1 MVRKSILSY
10 GFILQIKSHCSYHS
24 IISGYSKLKKYKYLA
39 TIFPFPKYLPSNFN
53 VMKIFVMIV
62 FIFFYPR
69 DSYGQSDDRDYDE
82 ELRYQNNAINALKT
96 ELKQLRLKIKTAE
109 SRERSTVNRLSSI
122 DKEISLTNKLIQ
134 SLIFEEEKA
143 RKTIYQLKKDILKN
157 ENELES
163 LRIRYKQRVLKAYKK
178 GNLTDLEKVI
188 SSTTWRQA
196 IYRTHYLK
204 LISNIEKKLTK
215 KIEKLLVDISRQ
227 KVELEVVLRD
237 NLNLKRDKQTQ
248 ITSYRNMRINREKE
262 LNRIRNDKNAL
273 TSYVSEKEEG
283 IQQLEKIIKR
293 VLEDK
298 ARFERELRIRQ
309 QQETLKTKSF
319 KALKGQLP
327 WPADGRIISKFG
339 RQWNSKLKTTTENPG
354 IDIKGKPG
362 SSIRT
367 VLGGVVTTIT
377 YIRGYGTTIIVD
389 HGGGFYTVYSH
400 VTNIQTNVDSQV
412 RNGDVIAYMGDSGSI
427 NGSKLHFEIWGKGQK
442 LDPEKWLRKK

>member
-1 MVRKSILSY
+1 M
-10 GFILQIKSHCSYHS
+10 
-24 IISGYSKLKKYKYLA
+24 
-39 TIFPFPKYLPSNFN
+39 
-53 VMKIFVMIV
+53 
-62 FIFFYPR
+62 
-69 DSYGQSDDRDYDE
+69 
-82 ELRYQNNAINALKT
+82 
-96 ELKQLRLKIKTAE
+96 
-109 SRERSTVNRLSSI
+109 
-122 DKEISLTNKLIQ
+122 
-134 SLIFEEEKA
+134 
-143 RKTIYQLKKDILKN
+143 
-157 ENELES
+157 
-163 LRIRYKQRVLKAYKK
+163 
-178 GNLTDLEKVI
+178 
-188 SSTTWRQA
+188 
-196 IYRTHYLK
+196 
-204 LISNIEKKLTK
+204 
-215 KIEKLLVDISRQ
+215 LVDISRQ

-237 NLNLKRDKQTQ
+237 NLNLKRDKQSQ

-262 LNRIRNDKNAL
+262 LNRVRNDKNAL
-273 TSYVSEKEEG
+273 TNYVSEKEEG

-327 WPADGRIISKFG
+327 WPAGGRIISKFG
-339 RQWNSKLKTTTENPG
+339 RQWNPKLKTTTENPG

>member
-1 MVRKSILSY
+1 
-10 GFILQIKSHCSYHS
+10 
-24 IISGYSKLKKYKYLA
+24 
-39 TIFPFPKYLPSNFN
+39 
-53 VMKIFVMIV
+53 MKIFVISI
-62 FIFFYPR
+62 FIFLYSGYSF
-69 DSYGQSDDRDYDE
+69 GQSDDRDYDE
-82 ELRYQNNAINALKT
+82 ELRYQNDAINALKT

-109 SRERSTVNRLSSI
+109 SKERSTVNRLSSI

-134 SLIFEEEKA
+134 SLKYEEEKA
-143 RKTIYQLKKDILKN
+143 KKTIYQLKKDILKN
-157 ENELES
+157 KNELES
-163 LRIRYKQRVLKAYKK
+163 LRIRYKQRVLKSYKK
-178 GNLTDLEKVI
+178 GNLSDLEKVF

-204 LISNIEKKLTK
+204 LISNIEKKITK
-215 KIEKLLVDISRQ
+215 RIEKLLVDISRQ

-248 ITSYRNMRINREKE
+248 MTSYRNMRVNREKE

-273 TSYVSEKEEG
+273 TSYVSEKEKG

-339 RQWNSKLKTTTENPG
+339 RQWNAKLKTTTENPG

>member
-1 MVRKSILSY
+1 M
-10 GFILQIKSHCSYHS
+10 
-24 IISGYSKLKKYKYLA
+24 
-39 TIFPFPKYLPSNFN
+39 
-53 VMKIFVMIV
+53 
-62 FIFFYPR
+62 
-69 DSYGQSDDRDYDE
+69 
-82 ELRYQNNAINALKT
+82 
-96 ELKQLRLKIKTAE
+96 
-109 SRERSTVNRLSSI
+109 
-122 DKEISLTNKLIQ
+122 
-134 SLIFEEEKA
+134 
-143 RKTIYQLKKDILKN
+143 
-157 ENELES
+157 
-163 LRIRYKQRVLKAYKK
+163 
-178 GNLTDLEKVI
+178 
-188 SSTTWRQA
+188 
-196 IYRTHYLK
+196 
-204 LISNIEKKLTK
+204 TK

-227 KVELEVVLRD
+227 KVELEVILRD
-237 NLNLKRDKQTQ
+237 NLNLRRDKQTQ

-273 TSYVSEKEEG
+273 TNYVSEKEEG

-309 QQETLKTKSF
+309 QQQTLKTESF

-327 WPADGRIISKFG
+327 WPAEGRIISKFG
-339 RQWNSKLKTTTENPG
+339 RQWNPKLKTTTENPG

-362 SSIRT
+362 SSIKT

>member
-1 MVRKSILSY
+1 MKV
-10 GFILQIKSHCSYHS
+10 FV
-24 IISGYSKLKKYKYLA
+24 II
-39 TIFPFPKYLPSNFN
+39 IFTFLYFGESF
-53 VMKIFVMIV
+53 
-62 FIFFYPR
+62 
-69 DSYGQSDDRDYDE
+69 GQSDDRDYEE
-82 ELRYQNNAINALKT
+82 ELRYQNDAINALKT

-134 SLIFEEEKA
+134 SLKYEEGKA
-143 RKTIYQLKKDILKN
+143 RKTIYQLKEDILKN

-163 LRIRYKQRVLKAYKK
+163 LRIRYKQRVLKSYKK
-178 GNLTDLEKVI
+178 GNLTDLEKVL

-196 IYRTHYLK
+196 IYRSHYLK

-215 KIEKLLVDISRQ
+215 KIEKVLVDISRQ

-237 NLNLKRDKQTQ
+237 NLNLKRDKQSQ

-262 LNRIRNDKNAL
+262 LNRVRNDKNAL
-273 TSYVSEKEEG
+273 KSYVSEKEEG
-283 IQQLEKIIKR
+283 VQQLEKIIKR

-327 WPADGRIISKFG
+327 WPAGGRIISKFG
-339 RQWNSKLKTTTENPG
+339 RQWNPKLKTTTENPG